1 MRLLTSMGCA
11 ALLISLPFS
20 EVLSE
25 PLLLEGNLRGW
36 SKVMVK
42 GETSYDPMM
51 DIEQGVIIRA
61 ESVNSASYLQ
71 RNDSINLRKTPIVQ
85 WQWTAE
91 AVPYFYSMTED
102 GIEQKVSRFD
112 ETTAQGNDFVLRLMV
127 GVNPVFGDAKT
138 LHYVWSANQPIGHSW
153 SLDNNNQV
161 IVVSGENQTTM
172 KWQTL
177 ARHVQKDWLEAFGE
191 HIDELDFVSI
201 MTDSDGI
208 SGHAIGYYGDI
219 RMLAG
224 KSIAA
229 N

>member
-1 MRLLTSMGCA
+1 MRLFTSMGCA
-11 ALLISLPFS
+11 ILVMSLQ
-20 EVLSE
+20 LSDVVAE
-25 PLLLEGNLRGW
+25 PLLLEGNLNGW
-36 SKVMVK
+36 SVVMVK

-71 RNDSINLRKTPIVQ
+71 RNDAIDLAKTPIVQ

-91 AVPYFYSMTED
+91 MVPYFYSMTED
-102 GIEQKVSRFD
+102 GIEQKVSQFD
-112 ETTAQGNDFVLRLMV
+112 ETSLQGNDFVLRLMV

-138 LHYVWSANQPIGHSW
+138 LHYVWSANQPIGHTW
-153 SLDNNNQV
+153 SLDKNNKV
-161 IVVSGENQTTM
+161 LVVSGEDQTTM

-177 ARHVQKDWLEAFGE
+177 ARHIQKDWLEAFNE
-191 HIDELDFVSI
+191 HIDELDFVGI
-201 MTDSDGI
+201 MTDSDAI

-224 KSIAA
+224 KAIAA
-229 N
+229 K